1 MSSIRTFCLIISKN
15 ILLKQTLNKIMIGL
29 WLDYELIY
37 HEIFRTIKKRPF
49 ELKLKKIYTCNNEG
63 FLFGMN
69 FLEFLYDF
77 V

>member
-1 MSSIRTFCLIISKN
+1 
-15 ILLKQTLNKIMIGL
+15 MIGL